1 MIFFRCGVSV
11 GDIKQMPNGLR
22 YLRWGGDGEAVQPEK
37 CLKVP
42 QNPTR
47 QVHAMLARSYLIN
60 KLIIKFIMTDEITP
74 RKKPKKQSRFFSL
87 FTTFSFV
94 V

>member
-37 CLKVP
+37 GSGVGNCLKCA
-42 QNPTR
+42 QNPQR
-47 QVHAMLARSYLIN
+47 QVHALLGAFSEKRQFCIG
-60 KLIIKFIMTDEITP
+60 TD
-74 RKKPKKQSRFFSL
+74 
-87 FTTFSFV
+87 
-94 V
+94 